1 LVRRTEGQAAL
12 SPSRTLEVADMGP
25 LDWFEYAE
33 ARGWGDGLPTLPPTE
48 AAVDALLAAA
58 DEAVAGEIGPIPPAG
73 VMADMRSLAANAVMA
88 GCTTTGFLI
97 AVAALE
103 AVLDERFNAVGVMAT
118 THPCTP
124 LVLVSGSASTAANVN
139 PNDNCLGQGCRANAT
154 IGRAL
159 HLMLVNL
166 GGSRPGTLDRATHGS
181 PAKYSYCFAEQEES
195 SPWEPL
201 AVRRGSARGD
211 PVVTVFAAEGPH
223 NVNDHG
229 STSGDELIVTM
240 AGVMATPGSNN
251 LYLGGDHLVVW
262 GPEHAATLARDGWDV
277 PAVQK
282 ALHERAAV
290 PESTVSAG
298 KRAEFAALGLEPEAG
313 FYRIAGGPDNIQIA
327 VAGGR
332 GKHSVWIP
340 TFGSSRCVSRPV
352 RLASGTTP
360 AGASGGR

>member
-1 LVRRTEGQAAL
+1 M
-12 SPSRTLEVADMGP
+12 SPSRTIEVPDMGP
-25 LDWFEYAE
+25 LDWFEYVE
-33 ARGWGDGLPTLPPTE
+33 AQGWSDGLPTLPPTVE
-48 AAVDALLAAA
+48 SVDALLAGVDEEAA
-58 DEAVAGEIGPIPPAG
+58 VEIGPIPPAG
-73 VMADMRSLAANAVMA
+73 VVADRRSLAANAVMA

-103 AVLDERFNAVGVMAT
+103 AVLDGRFNAVGVMAT

-124 LVLVSGSASTAANVN
+124 LILVGGSATTVAGVN
-139 PNDNCLGQGCRANAT
+139 AKENCLGQGCRANAT

-166 GGSRPGTLDRATHGS
+166 GGSLPGTLDRATHGS
-181 PAKYSYCFAEQEES
+181 PAKYSYCFAEQEEA
-195 SPWEPL
+195 SPWDPL
-201 AVRRGSARGD
+201 AVRRGYARGE

-229 STSGDELIVTM
+229 STSGDELILTM

-277 PAVQK
+277 PMIQE
-282 ALHERAAV
+282 ALHERAV
-290 PESTVSAG
+290 IPESTVSAG
-298 KRAEFAALGLEPEAG
+298 KRAEFSTIGLEPEGG
-313 FYRIAGGPDNIQIA
+313 FYRIRGGPESIQVA

-352 RLASGTTP
+352 ALVAAETTP
-360 AGASGGR
+360 TGPTGPSRSR